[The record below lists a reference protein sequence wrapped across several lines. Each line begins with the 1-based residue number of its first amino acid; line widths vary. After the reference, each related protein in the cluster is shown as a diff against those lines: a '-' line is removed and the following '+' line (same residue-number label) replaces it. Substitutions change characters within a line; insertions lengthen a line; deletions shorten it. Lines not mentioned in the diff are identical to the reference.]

1 MKFIIV
7 DKASLQIMGS
17 YEAEQKDDT
26 SANRS
31 WLAAE
36 PMAKHLELP
45 EGLLEDECEAVL
57 DEQGEIKLQH
67 SAAKEQQKLANAWA
81 ALRNKRNILISDTD
95 KYLLPDYPISEEKL
109 AEMKEYRNSLRDLP
123 SQVVDPRD
131 EVSFPVKPEL

>member
-7 DKASLQIMGS
+7 NKASLEIVGS

-36 PMAKHLELP
+36 PICKHLELP

-57 DEQGEIKLQH
+57 DEEGEMKLRHSSVKLQQ
-67 SAAKEQQKLANAWA
+67 KEAMAWEV
-81 ALRNKRNILISDTD
+81 LRARRNSLIQETD
-95 KYLLPDYPISEEKL
+95 KYLLPDYPIDADKLEEVKL
-109 AEMKEYRNSLRDLP
+109 YRQALRDLP
-123 SQVVDPRD
+123 SKTKKP
-131 EVSFPVKPEL
+131 SAAKWPVKPV

>member
-36 PMAKHLELP
+36 PMAKHLELS

-67 SAAKEQQKLANAWA
+67 SPAKMLQKEAAAWN
-81 ALRNKRNILISDTD
+81 ALRAKRNALIQETD
-95 KYLLPDYPISEEKL
+95 KYLLPDYPVNTEKL
-109 AEMKEYRNSLRDLP
+109 EEIKAYRQQLRDLP
-123 SQVVDPRD
+123 GLTEDPAL
-131 EVSFPVKPEL
+131 VKWPNKPL

>member
-7 DKASLQIMGS
+7 DKASLQIVGS

-36 PMAKHLELP
+36 PVAKHIELP

-81 ALRNKRNILISDTD
+81 VLRTQRDMKLAATD
-95 KYLLPDYPISEEKL
+95 RYMLTDYPIS
-109 AEMKEYRNSLRDLP
+109 AETKAAMQSYRNALRDLP
-123 SQVVDPRD
+123 SQVVDPRL
-131 EVSFPVKPEL
+131 EINWPVKPEV